1 MPAETRAPSQ
11 MLHIMR
17 FSFSGFEGRIWTIA
31 HHDWMSRQFAR
42 LQVSYLGRCR
52 FPNAQEGPRS
62 LVDNEFKRWQAVCN
76 DSYKQKELCKELGSN
91 MFKLP
96 WESSEWQFHF
106 DGEESRLHWWP
117 QNVMEKRSG
126 AGFESR
132 QERTIHFFLA
142 WLVWVVVSLLAI
154 LIVWS
159 EAEELASVSGL
170 IVVHIVMHLAFVLN
184 SFASL
189 LMRRSESRAFRD
201 HAPGPVSKFF
211 GFFGACMAC
220 QSSGSIPA
228 SPFWFLKGSFP
239 LQQWNFCCCW
249 LQQLGLLRNVL
260 DLNKGSSIC

>member
-1 MPAETRAPSQ
+1 MGVQRVTV
-11 MLHIMR
+11 
-17 FSFSGFEGRIWTIA
+17 SFW
-31 HHDWMSRQFAR
+31 
-42 LQVSYLGRCR
+42 C
-52 FPNAQEGPRS
+52 
-62 LVDNEFKRWQAVCN
+62 
-76 DSYKQKELCKELGSN
+76 
-91 MFKLP
+91 
-96 WESSEWQFHF
+96 
-106 DGEESRLHWWP
+106 EESRLHWWP
-117 QNVMEKRSG
+117 KNVMENKRSDMFRLMWHVWLGRGQSRKFQRSG

-159 EAEELASVSGL
+159 AVEELASVSGL

-211 GFFGACMAC
+211 GFFGACTAC

-239 LQQWNFCCCW
+239 LQQWNFCCCCW

-260 DLNKGSSIC
+260 DWNKGSSIWKRQFESIRKYMIETY